1 MRIHIHTPCYARQLC
16 KTIPLLSGQGRLDF
30 RPLPSQSCGRPLELD
45 SCRPAGSRH
54 CGFVF
59 TLSIQKCKIM
69 SAKRPSVMTNI
80 YFESI
85 AVKCIKNL
93 HFEM

>member
-1 MRIHIHTPCYARQLC
+1 MQNNSIAEWVA
-16 KTIPLLSGQGRLDF
+16 QGRLDF